1 MGRKR
6 IMETIFLGLWIIIAV
21 SIFVHYNR
29 KYNNPVKIPDKL
41 KIKNNLELNKIYDI
55 KRITVLSGDS
65 FDVVI
70 YDDVESRLLSKLN
83 LTAVA
88 DSKNVVLKLLNN
100 STNPK
105 IKLTKKDNDG
115 KWVVDI
121 LLTSEGKEIDLSEW
135 LVHQNLVYK

>member
-6 IMETIFLGLWIIIAV
+6 IMETIFLGLWIMIAV
-21 SIFVHYNR
+21 ILFVHYNK

-121 LLTSEGKEIDLSEW
+121 LLTSEEKEINLSEW
-135 LVHQNLVYK
+135 LVRQNLVYK